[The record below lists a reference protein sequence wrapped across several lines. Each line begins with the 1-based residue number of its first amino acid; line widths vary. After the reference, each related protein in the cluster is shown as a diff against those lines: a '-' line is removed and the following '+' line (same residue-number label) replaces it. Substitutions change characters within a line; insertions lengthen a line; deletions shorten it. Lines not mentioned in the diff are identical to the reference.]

1 MKLSCMSLMVRFLG
15 VILMGVVASCSKS
28 GVEPSYLQVTPPVA
42 TSIDSLGRVDYQQ
55 YSAFWYFS
63 ASQLIG
69 VLDAPTLSHQ
79 PSIASPYTGVQPIS
93 VVPGVRQD
101 GVLSSHIIYPVLQ
114 PFSETKTL
122 AVGQTQQ
129 ITPVFKY
136 KSGVRFLIYDD
147 FENSSR
153 DFGKDLDTDA
163 DSRLAFESAVARN
176 GSTAAKIVVDTMHR
190 VNKVGSNLAVPTD
203 NVSQRLYF
211 LELDYK
217 ATNTFTVYVR
227 SISQLGG
234 VNEASKIVLY
244 PKDSWNKVYLNL
256 TKIIRTYNATNLE
269 IAIGATLDPEYNNTD
284 KKGVILLDNMKLLE
298 SY

>member
-1 MKLSCMSLMVRFLG
+1 MRLIVRFLFA
-15 VILMGVVASCSKS
+15 ILMGVTASCSKS
-28 GVEPSYLQVTPPVA
+28 GAEPSYLQVSPPVA
-42 TSIDSLGRVDYQQ
+42 TSIDSVGRVDYQQ

-69 VLDAPTLSHQ
+69 VLDAPTLTHQ
-79 PSIASPYTGVQPIS
+79 PSIASPYVGVQQVS

-101 GVLSSHIIYPVLQ
+101 GVQTSHIIYPVLQ
-114 PFSETKTL
+114 PFAETATL
-122 AVGQTQQ
+122 AVGQTHQ
-129 ITPVFKY
+129 IMPTFKY

-163 DSRLAFESAVARN
+163 DSRIAFEANVARN

-190 VNKVGSNLAVPTD
+190 VNKVGSNLSVPTN
-203 NVSQRLYF
+203 NVSQRIYF

-217 ATNTFTVYVR
+217 STNSFTVYVR
-227 SISQLGG
+227 SISQLGA
-234 VNEASKIVLY
+234 VSEASKIVLY
-244 PKDSWNKVYLNL
+244 PKNSWNKVYLNL
-256 TKIIRTYNATNLE
+256 TKIIRTYSATNLE
-269 IAIGATLDPEYNNTD
+269 IAIGATLDSEFNNTD